1 MKTWYKHWNQRTN
14 VLSSLKEMI
23 RMYREDNYIDDGTQI
38 IIYYNDGTRK
48 RYPDNVEEIKLKN
61 IRNVIFSNGDVW
73 PMDFTYDFIGTQ
85 EDYNSMKEICTG
97 VYKMLKPEEYLP
109 KNPLIVDDMD
119 DYYKMQEE

>member
-23 RMYREDNYIDDGTQI
+23 RMYREDNYIDDDTQI

>member
-23 RMYREDNYIDDGTQI
+23 RMYREDNYIDDDTQI

-97 VYKMLKPEEYLP
+97 VYKMLKSEEYLP